1 MTRHSTDA
9 RYLVAVRWLKLA
21 AVLTLWALSFV
32 LNEVALDFVTPTTVA
47 AGRWVVTATLALALL
62 AHRRQTGE
70 FRRALRVDFRGFALL
85 SLVGVTLLYGLQIVG
100 QSRTTAINAGLLANT
115 VPVFTAL
122 LAVTTLHQRI
132 RPVGWLGIAVALV
145 GAWIVSS
152 GGLRLDVTTSSALG
166 DLLVLLSA
174 LAAALYFVL
183 GARLLRGY
191 PPLVV
196 TAAAATL
203 GAATLAIL
211 AVVAGGENHWTWQA
225 VVAIVALGVGPGL
238 LSNLWWWETV
248 TWLDASRA
256 ALYVYLIPLITMV
269 FAVVLLG
276 ETIGLAQ
283 LAGAALL
290 LGGVWLAE
298 RGQAPT

>member
-1 MTRHSTDA
+1 MNP
-9 RYLVAVRWLKLA
+9 AVRWLKLA

>member
-1 MTRHSTDA
+1 M
-9 RYLVAVRWLKLA
+9 
-21 AVLTLWALSFV
+21 
-32 LNEVALDFVTPTTVA
+32 
-47 AGRWVVTATLALALL
+47 
-62 AHRRQTGE
+62 
-70 FRRALRVDFRGFALL
+70 
-85 SLVGVTLLYGLQIVG
+85 
-100 QSRTTAINAGLLANT
+100 
-115 VPVFTAL
+115 
-122 LAVTTLHQRI
+122 
-132 RPVGWLGIAVALV
+132 
-145 GAWIVSS
+145 
-152 GGLRLDVTTSSALG
+152 
-166 DLLVLLSA
+166 LLSA
-174 LAAALYFVL
+174 LAAALHFCA
-183 GARLLRGY
+183 GSTLLRGY

-203 GAATLAIL
+203 VPQRWRSWRWSP
-211 AVVAGGENHWTWQA
+211 VVKPLTWQA

-298 RGQAPT
+298 RARRPRRTILQPLHALTLPSDSLCSSESSGRFWEIVPR